1 MSKTKEKITS
11 DGIQFTGGGEYQ
23 YSFSSID
30 DIATTITMPDSLSVE
45 GIDIDI
51 DIDDKELRAKYPA
64 LQDAW
69 DHYSNVKHMCEQK
82 EKEDENR

>member
-30 DIATTITMPDSLSVE
+30 DTATTITMPDSLSVE

-69 DHYSNVKHMCEQK
+69 DHYSNVKHMCEQR
-82 EKEDENR
+82 EKEDEN

>member
-11 DGIQFTGGGEYQ
+11 NGTGFTSDGEL
-23 YSFSSID
+23 FSSSMT
-30 DIATTITMPDSLSVE
+30 TTITMPDSLTFE

-82 EKEDENR
+82 EKEDEN

>member
-11 DGIQFTGGGEYQ
+11 NGTGFTSDGEL
-23 YSFSSID
+23 FSSSMT
-30 DIATTITMPDSLSVE
+30 TTITMPDSLTFE

-69 DHYSNVKHMCEQK
+69 DHYSNIKHMCEQR
-82 EKEDENR
+82 EKEDEN